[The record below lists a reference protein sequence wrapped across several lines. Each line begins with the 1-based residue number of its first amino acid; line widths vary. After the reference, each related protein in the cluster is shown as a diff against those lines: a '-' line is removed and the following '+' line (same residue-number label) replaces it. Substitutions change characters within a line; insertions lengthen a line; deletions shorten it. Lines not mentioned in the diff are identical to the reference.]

1 MYLSETEG
9 CWLKETYNQAASFS
23 CLVLEREVR
32 EPGEIFQCQ
41 SAVLHRGWSLPPSPP
56 GTFGNAWRQIYCHYC
71 VCMWEDY
78 TYWVAPGMV
87 SSCIIQ
93 STALPTP
100 SKELFSLQCQQCQG
114 WETLVEEIKCL
125 RPWAEGVAWV
135 FRTCNCKHSIR
146 ESQWCSVKIRCS
158 TQLVLQ
164 ALAEGSLLLCHIWGG
179 ECKELLLILPP
190 FTVVIFF
197 FW

>member
-23 CLVLEREVR
+23 CLVLEKR
-32 EPGEIFQCQ
+32 GERARWDI
-41 SAVLHRGWSLPPSPP
+41 SVSISGSPP
-56 GTFGNAWRQIYCHYC
+56 GMIPAPLSPRNIWQYLETNYCHHC

-87 SSCIIQ
+87 SSCTIQ

-135 FRTCNCKHSIR
+135 FRDCNCKHSIR
-146 ESQWCSVKIRCS
+146 ESQW
-158 TQLVLQ
+158 
-164 ALAEGSLLLCHIWGG
+164 
-179 ECKELLLILPP
+179 
-190 FTVVIFF
+190 
-197 FW
+197 